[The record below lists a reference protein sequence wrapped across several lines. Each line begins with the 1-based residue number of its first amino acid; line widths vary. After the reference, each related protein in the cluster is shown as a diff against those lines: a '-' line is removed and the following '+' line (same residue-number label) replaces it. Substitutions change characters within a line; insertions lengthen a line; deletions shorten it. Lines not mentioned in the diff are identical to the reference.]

1 MLSHMMVTAKLR
13 PEIWSLIATG
23 VKRWELRYGEYVCTP
38 DVFQFIH
45 PDTRMI
51 LGYARIVDEVR
62 LVDWTP
68 GLLAQLGTV
77 DVELVEA
84 LFKDRRMPVH
94 AYHVI
99 PVEVGELLDGFAR
112 RVGDDMALN
121 RELLRG
127 DGKVV

>member
-13 PEIWSLIATG
+13 PELWELIATG

-99 PVEVGELLDGFAR
+99 PVEVGELLDGFVR

>member
-1 MLSHMMVTAKLR
+1 MLTHMMVTAKLQ
-13 PEIWSLIATG
+13 PEIWDLIASG

-62 LVDWTP
+62 LDDWTP

-77 DVELVEA
+77 NVELVEA

-99 PVEVGELLDGFAR
+99 PVGVEDLLDGFAR
-112 RVGDDMALN
+112 RPGDDMALN
-121 RELLRG
+121 RELLRSG
-127 DGKVV
+127 DQ

>member
-1 MLSHMMVTAKLR
+1 MLTHMMVTAKLQ
-13 PEIWSLIATG
+13 PEIWELIAGG
-23 VKRWELRYGEYVCTP
+23 VKRWELRYGEYVHTP
-38 DVFQFIH
+38 DVFQFVH
-45 PDTRMI
+45 PESRMI

-62 LVDWTP
+62 LDDWTP

-99 PVEVGELLDGFAR
+99 PVGVGELLDGFAR
-112 RVGDDMALN
+112 RPGDDMALN
-121 RELLRG
+121 RELLRSG
-127 DGKVV
+127 DK